1 MPYLPSWSYS
11 SFSFSAY
18 TPLIPAHTLVVE
30 SAPFFF
36 FFPNLFHVVR
46 LSGLVLSLILSD
58 LLQHLVDEDKWETT
72 EKKMRQLG
80 WVLLEIVLADF
91 SDGIL
96 FNTR

>member
-1 MPYLPSWSYS
+1 M
-11 SFSFSAY
+11 
-18 TPLIPAHTLVVE
+18 
-30 SAPFFF
+30 
-36 FFPNLFHVVR
+36 R